1 MIDHLL
7 ELMLFEAMLFVVAG
21 FFALHYRGCLMN
33 KEDLDKLAREIA
45 EDDSV
50 QTLEGQCPSRI
61 GLGHKWYD
69 TIEACDGSQRD
80 VNRAVR
86 YLEALGLLVRHP
98 VDNDLARVLY
108 EEPPAPPKGATE
120 P

>member
-1 MIDHLL
+1 MSDHHLL
-7 ELMLFEAMLFVVAG
+7 ELVLFEAIFVVAG
-21 FFALHYRGCLMN
+21 FFALRYRGGCLMN
-33 KEDLDKLAREIA
+33 KEELDKLAREIA

-86 YLEALGLLVRHP
+86 YLEGVGLLVRHP
-98 VDNDLARVLY
+98 ADNDLARVLY
-108 EEPPAPPKGATE
+108 EEAPAPPKGATE
-120 P
+120 